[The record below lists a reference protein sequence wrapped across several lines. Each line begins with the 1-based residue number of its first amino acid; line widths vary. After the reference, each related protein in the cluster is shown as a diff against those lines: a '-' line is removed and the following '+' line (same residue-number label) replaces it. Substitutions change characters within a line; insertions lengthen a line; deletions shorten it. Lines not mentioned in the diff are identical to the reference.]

1 MIVPALPSI
10 CRGPSHIRSRDVHLI
25 TVPSPLHRP
34 MKFDFEIKT
43 EPTLRALVA
52 IAIVAFGSGSLAS
65 IAVGLGDPLTGQF
78 CALVLMAIV
87 FLALCSL
94 HGPGC

>member
-1 MIVPALPSI
+1 MTIIIAVPPPS
-10 CRGPSHIRSRDVHLI
+10 R
-25 TVPSPLHRP
+25 RP

-65 IAVGLGDPLTGQF
+65 IAVALGDPLTGQF
-78 CALVLMAIV
+78 CALVIVAIE
-87 FLALCSL
+87 FLALRSL
-94 HGPGC
+94 HGPGR